1 VQSKYL
7 KRQIREE
14 NKMDSMERFFD
25 AMHQLE
31 FGIRTLKKPHV
42 EYYTRSG
49 IKAVYLAVIFL
60 IAFIF
65 FLFLYFCT

>member
-1 VQSKYL
+1 
-7 KRQIREE
+7 
-14 NKMDSMERFFD
+14 MDSMERFFD

-49 IKAVYLAVIFL
+49 IKAVYLAVIFFL
-60 IAFIF
+60 AFLF
-65 FLFLYFCT
+65 FVFLYFCT